1 MSNDIFFNI
10 SGAYIPHCG
19 NVGWDVS
26 MTGRDVFDLRYLASI
41 QNPAFLQISYNG
53 PCQSQA
59 NFISY

>member
-26 MTGRDVFDLRYLASI
+26 MTGRDVFDLRYLAKNTTRS
-41 QNPAFLQISYNG
+41 
-53 PCQSQA
+53 
-59 NFISY
+59 